1 MNYDV
6 KKLHVELTDKCNAR
20 CPLCTRTDSTD
31 ISKTT
36 HFVKNVEIT
45 LEEYKKITEGIQF
58 KTIVFCGNYGDPLSA
73 KDFLKIL
80 EYVATPDCNIRI
92 DTNASVKTPA
102 YFKRIGEILSINPNN
117 LLSFDLDGLEDT
129 HSFYRRNTN
138 FNKIIENAKAYIENT
153 TARSNWQFL
162 VFEHNKHQM
171 DDAKALAKEIGF
183 TDFQYRY
190 SSWFDGSGEATFYD
204 NGVKNVIVK
213 ADPPT
218 KVQFLDK
225 INCKSIEQGEIYLSA
240 QGYLWP
246 CCHTASRYTTDPD
259 LKQIVDLCG
268 IDSINAKKYSVQEIM
283 EGMIWSEIENRWPSK
298 RPMACKGVCSR
309 VNNRS
314 VDQNV
319 VLR

>member
-80 EYVATPDCNIRI
+80 EYAATPDCNIRI
-92 DTNASVKTPA
+92 DTNASVKTPE

-138 FNKIIENAKAYIENT
+138 FNKIIENAKAYIQNT

-171 DDAKALAKEIGF
+171 ADAKALAKEIGF

-190 SSWFDGSGEATFYD
+190 SGWFDGSGKATFYD

-246 CCHTASRYTTDPD
+246 CCHTASRYMTDPD

-268 IDSINAKKYSVQEIM
+268 IHSINAKKYSVQEIM

-298 RPMACKGVCSR
+298 RPMACKSVCSR

-314 VDQNV
+314 VNQNV